1 MTKFSRKLNT
11 KIHHSFKKSS
21 HKINKIGKGS
31 VRRFDKIGKFG
42 GKQINKLTDS
52 VSNVSKSLSSPFLVP
67 VIGICGVGVVLFMMR

>member
-1 MTKFSRKLNT
+1 MLWNATN
-11 KIHHSFKKSS
+11 SS
-21 HKINKIGKGS
+21 GLKAS
-31 VRRFDKIGKFG
+31 AKIGKFG